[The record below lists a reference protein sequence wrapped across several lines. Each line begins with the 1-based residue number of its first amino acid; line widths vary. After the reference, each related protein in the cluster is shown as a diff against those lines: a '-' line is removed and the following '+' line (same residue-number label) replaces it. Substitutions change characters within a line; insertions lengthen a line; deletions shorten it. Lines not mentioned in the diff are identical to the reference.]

1 MYGDWS
7 REVRSEYVGGDVR
20 YEFPVRP
27 LGLGKLIGLVLIGFS
42 ILFVWSPA
50 HTMWQTLQKWLHEST
65 GSADKISAFFELP
78 FILFGCIPMVIGLVI
93 LFGRCRVEWKEGRL
107 RVTEIVG
114 PFRWT
119 RRLPPKPVRK
129 LEVAASTTRSGTA
142 PPRQFEQ
149 FSALV
154 VVFEDDTK
162 KLLVFGYPKDWLL
175 GMAAELKGY
184 GGGGGISTS
193 VSRVEVVETSSL
205 NENDGDVANQP
216 IGSRVQVEDRVTGVR
231 LIVPPAGLWR
241 GSKGL
246 FFFAL
251 MWCGFMT
258 VFTTLMITS
267 GLKTEGG
274 SAVNVLFPI
283 LFVLGFWGIGIGLMA
298 ASINLGRRT
307 ATLEVGGGQLRIETK
322 SLFGTKQ
329 WEWNRED
336 LTAIRVDASSME
348 VNHRPVIQLQIHPRA
363 GKKVGLLSGRDEDEL
378 RWMATRLRR
387 ALNVPAR
394 NS

>member
-1 MYGDWS
+1 
-7 REVRSEYVGGDVR
+7 
-20 YEFPVRP
+20 
-27 LGLGKLIGLVLIGFS
+27 
-42 ILFVWSPA
+42 
-50 HTMWQTLQKWLHEST
+50 
-65 GSADKISAFFELP
+65 
-78 FILFGCIPMVIGLVI
+78 
-93 LFGRCRVEWKEGRL
+93 
-107 RVTEIVG
+107 
-114 PFRWT
+114 
-119 RRLPPKPVRK
+119 
-129 LEVAASTTRSGTA
+129 
-142 PPRQFEQ
+142 
-149 FSALV
+149 
-154 VVFEDDTK
+154 
-162 KLLVFGYPKDWLL
+162 
-175 GMAAELKGY
+175 MAAELKGY
-184 GGGGGISTS
+184 VGGGGISTS
-193 VSRVEVVETSSL
+193 ASRVEVVETSSL

-246 FFFAL
+246 FSFAL

-329 WEWNRED
+329 WEWKRED
-336 LTAIRVDASSME
+336 LTVIRADASSME

-363 GKKVGLLSGRDEDEL
+363 GKKVGLLSGRNEDEL

-394 NS
+394 NI

>member
-27 LGLGKLIGLVLIGFS
+27 LGWGKLMGLILIGFS

-50 HTMWQTLQKWLHEST
+50 HALWQTLQKWLHEST
-65 GSADKISAFFELP
+65 GSVDKISVFFELP

-107 RVTEIVG
+107 RVTEILG

-119 RRLPPKPVRK
+119 RRLPRKPVRK
-129 LEVAASTTRSGTA
+129 LEVAASTTRSGSS
-142 PPRQFEQ
+142 PPRQFAR
-149 FSALV
+149 FSALA

-162 KLLVFGYPKDWLL
+162 KMLVFGYPKDWLL
-175 GMAAELKGY
+175 GMAEELKGCI
-184 GGGGGISTS
+184 GGGGISTS
-193 VSRVEVVETSSL
+193 ASRVEVVETSSL
-205 NENDGDVANQP
+205 NENDEDVVPRPA
-216 IGSRVQVEDRVTGVR
+216 GSRVQVEERVNGVQ
-231 LIVPPAGLWR
+231 LTVPPAGLQA

-251 MWCGFMT
+251 LWCGFMA
-258 VFTTLMITS
+258 VFTTVMIFS

-298 ASINLGRRT
+298 VSINLGRRT

-322 SLFGTKQ
+322 SLFGMKH
-329 WEWNRED
+329 WEWKRED
-336 LTAIRVDASSME
+336 VTAIRADDSGMR
-348 VNHRPVIQLQIHPRA
+348 VNHRPVIQLQIHPRVS
-363 GKKVGLLSGRDEDEL
+363 KKVGLLTGRDEDEL
-378 RWMATRLRR
+378 RWVATRLRR

-394 NS
+394 NN